1 MSCPVLAKA
10 SHAWLFI
17 SIPGAV
23 SGGGFPPWVATAECV
38 ISLSSDEHLP
48 SYPEKLRLCHG
59 AIMSCLVG
67 CSRNCLTPVG
77 ESSLGL
83 GAGPWWDMEVT
94 DAYCAT
100 LGLRVV
106 GYFSLTGIK
115 SCNAVAG
122 ESQKLITVRT
132 GRLGRALM
140 GGVQSPTLFH
150 LSLTHA
156 VPEKLLP

>member
-48 SYPEKLRLCHG
+48 SYPEKLKLCHG
-59 AIMSCLVG
+59 AIMSCFVG

-77 ESSLGL
+77 GSSLGL
-83 GAGPWWDMEVT
+83 GAGPRWDMEVT
-94 DAYCAT
+94 DVYCAT
-100 LGLRVV
+100 LGLRV
-106 GYFSLTGIK
+106 GCWLFFLDWNKKLQCCSWGKPKAYHCENGE
-115 SCNAVAG
+115 AG
-122 ESQKLITVRT
+122 EGVDGGSAESHTVS
-132 GRLGRALM
+132 L
-140 GGVQSPTLFH
+140 VSDSCSP
-150 LSLTHA
+150 
-156 VPEKLLP
+156 

>member
-1 MSCPVLAKA
+1 
-10 SHAWLFI
+10 
-17 SIPGAV
+17 
-23 SGGGFPPWVATAECV
+23 
-38 ISLSSDEHLP
+38 
-48 SYPEKLRLCHG
+48 
-59 AIMSCLVG
+59 
-67 CSRNCLTPVG
+67 
-77 ESSLGL
+77 
-83 GAGPWWDMEVT
+83 MEVT